1 MSHMQ
6 IEGKILKTDDEQRIV
21 YGWAS
26 VISEG
31 GVPTVDTQGD
41 VIEGNTLHKAAN
53 EFMEAV
59 RVGKVM
65 HLGDKKAEIIHSLV
79 LTTELAKALGVESDK
94 EGWIIGM
101 KVHDDSAWS
110 LVKSGVLKA
119 FSIGGRA
126 KREEIK

>member
-1 MSHMQ
+1 MTTTH
-6 IEGKILKTDDEQRIV
+6 IEGKILKTDDDQRIV

-26 VISEG
+26 VISES

-41 VIEGNTLHKAAN
+41 VIDGDTLHKAAN

-65 HLGDKKAEIIHSLV
+65 HFGEKKADIIHSLV
-79 LTTELAKALGVESDK
+79 LTEELAKALGLQSDR

-101 KVHDDSAWS
+101 KVHDDEAWG

>member
-1 MSHMQ
+1 MTTTH
-6 IEGKILKTDDEQRIV
+6 IEGKILKTDDDQRIV

-26 VISEG
+26 VISEN
-31 GVPTVDTQGD
+31 GVPTIDTQGD
-41 VIEGNTLHKAAN
+41 VIDGDTLHKAAN

-65 HLGDKKAEIIHSLV
+65 HFGEKKADIIHSLV
-79 LTTELAKALGVESDK
+79 LTEDLAKALGLQSDR
-94 EGWIIGM
+94 EGWVIGM
-101 KVHDDSAWS
+101 RVHDDEAWR

>member
-1 MSHMQ
+1 MTGKVL
-6 IEGKILKTDDEQRIV
+6 EGQILKTDDEQRIV

-26 VISEG
+26 VITEK
-31 GVPTVDTQGD
+31 GVPVVDTQGD
-41 VIEGNTLHKAAN
+41 VIDGNTLHKAAN

-65 HLGDKKAEIIHSLV
+65 HVGDKKADIIHSLV
-79 LTTELAKALGVESDK
+79 LTHDLAKALGIECDR
-94 EGWIIGM
+94 EGWVVAF
-101 KVHDDSAWS
+101 KVHDEPTWQ

>member
-1 MSHMQ
+1 LDTTN
-6 IEGKILKTDDEQRIV
+6 IEGKILKTDDEQRLV

-26 VISEG
+26 VISQN
-31 GVPTVDTQGD
+31 GVSVVDTQGD
-41 VIEGNTLHKAAN
+41 VIDATTLHKAAN

-65 HLGDKKAEIIHSLV
+65 HIGDKKAEILHSLV
-79 LTTELAKALGVESDK
+79 LTADLAKALGLQAEQ

-101 KVHDDSAWS
+101 KVHDEEAWQ

-126 KREEIK
+126 RREEIK

>member
-1 MSHMQ
+1 MTETTLQ
-6 IEGKILKTDDEQRIV
+6 GQILKTDDEQRIV

-26 VISEG
+26 VITEKG
-31 GVPTVDTQGD
+31 IPVVDTQGD
-41 VIEGNTLHKAAN
+41 VIDGNTLHKAAN

-65 HLGDKKAEIIHSLV
+65 HFGEKKAEIIHSLV
-79 LTTELAKALGVESDK
+79 LTEELAKALGVQADR

-101 KVHDDSAWS
+101 KVHDETAWQ